1 MTDTRNDTRRAL
13 IRVRPAE
20 LTPEPRTHGGPERT
34 GDIGEIVRLIRELAE
49 YEREPQAAVA
59 TEEMIRLSLFG
70 DAFGTHQRG
79 GVTVNGVPRSGPV
92 AECFMGEV
100 RESGEPDTHA
110 HWRVQGFALF
120 FTNYS
125 TWLGRPGLYL
135 EDLFVRPSHR
145 GCGLG
150 KALLCEVVRTA
161 ARRGCA
167 RVEWNVLDWNTPAL
181 EFYRRLGA
189 VGMTEWT
196 IHRLSGEAID
206 RVAGM

>member
-1 MTDTRNDTRRAL
+1 MSATHSDKARPA

-20 LTPEPRTHGGPERT
+20 AT
-34 GDIGEIVRLIRELAE
+34 GSDIPEIVRLIRELAE
-49 YEREPQAAVA
+49 YEREPDAAVA

-70 DAFGTHQRG
+70 DSFGAHQRG
-79 GVTVNGVPRSGPV
+79 HLTVNGVARSGPV

-100 RESGEPDTHA
+100 CEESPSAGAGEDGHSRA
-110 HWRVQGFALF
+110 WRVQGFALF

-135 EDLFVRPSHR
+135 EDLFVRPSQR

-161 ARRGCA
+161 ARRGCE

-196 IHRLSGEAID
+196 IHRLSGERIG